1 MSDELYIDSQAGK
14 AEKYGILI
22 PQLQSLIKSEPDLI
36 ANLANLAAAL
46 KQTFDWWWVG
56 FYLVKDNQLV
66 LAPFQG
72 PIACTRIGFGKGVCG
87 TAWKDAKSLLV
98 PDVDQFP
105 GHIACSSSSVSE
117 IVLPI
122 FDSNQKVAGVLDV
135 DSERYDVLDETDVI
149 YLEKVCELITEL
161 LLV

>member
-87 TAWKDAKSLLV
+87 TA
-98 PDVDQFP
+98 
-105 GHIACSSSSVSE
+105 
-117 IVLPI
+117 
-122 FDSNQKVAGVLDV
+122 
-135 DSERYDVLDETDVI
+135 
-149 YLEKVCELITEL
+149 
-161 LLV
+161 